1 MEAPQK
7 EPQDDEIEAPQEE
20 PGASTVSSE
29 PSLVEQ
35 RKRRSKLKPTL
46 PLPSGRLNVDK
57 ELAMLKAYVSQSKSG
72 EKSVHFNDIASLIQT
87 HETSVSASKEFWQD
101 IGLLQRESRGVHKP
115 SSDLVAWASKI
126 DFDTTEANGNLHAAY
141 DRAWFG
147 DKVRSA
153 FQVHGA
159 IKKGQLENILA
170 STAGG
175 EKDET
180 GPRSRVLVE
189 LLVETGYLRES
200 ENGNL
205 TLAANYQ
212 GTVSSDVDQPALLQ
226 VSEHGRKD
234 RVEPPAE
241 IKTSPL
247 STVAG
252 IAVNLEISI
261 SNWQVNDVI
270 RLVKFLRTGED
281 GETAEPKVQT
291 AEP

>member
-7 EPQDDEIEAPQEE
+7 EPQDDEIEVQQEE
-20 PGASTVSSE
+20 PGTSSISSE
-29 PSLVEQ
+29 PSIVEQ

-72 EKSVHFNDIASLIQT
+72 EKAVHFNDIASLIQT
-87 HETSVSASKEFWQD
+87 HETSVSASKEFWQE

-115 SSDLVAWASKI
+115 SSGLVAWASKI
-126 DFDTTEANGNLHAAY
+126 DFDTTEANESLHAAY

-147 DKVRSA
+147 DRVRSA
-153 FQVHGA
+153 FQVHGS

-189 LLVETGYLRES
+189 LLVETGYLREAD
-200 ENGNL
+200 NGDL
-205 TLAANYQ
+205 TFAAN
-212 GTVSSDVDQPALLQ
+212 SPRPSASDSDQPASLQ
-226 VSEHGRKD
+226 LSETARQD
-234 RVEPPAE
+234 RFEVPAE
-241 IKTSPL
+241 IKTPPR
-247 STVAG
+247 STTAG

-261 SNWQVNDVI
+261 SNWNVDDVI
-270 RLVKFLRTGED
+270 RLVKFLRTGQD
-281 GETAEPKVQT
+281 GDASEPEIQ
-291 AEP
+291 AAQP